1 MRSSLGDDFDWVDD
15 VENFRKKFEALHLN
29 ENFRLRESLKIH
41 ILKEH
46 LDDFFILTG
55 ETMATTNDE
64 LVESAHQM
72 VRRQEELH

>member
-15 VENFRKKFEALHLN
+15 VENFREKFEALHLY

-46 LDDFFILTG
+46 LDDFFFLTG

-64 LVESAHQM
+64 LV
-72 VRRQEELH
+72 